1 MRSQRDVEKMAK
13 RVEVAKDRIA
23 AWPSDQLM
31 VYAEHPSL
39 FYDLMTDQLL
49 EQVRSNAAFR
59 EGQGH
64 RFIWCR
70 CERMQNGI
78 IAY

>member
-1 MRSQRDVEKMAK
+1 MAAKRHAKALVRSQRDVEKMAK

-49 EQVRSNAAFR
+49 EQVRGNADCL

-64 RFIWCR
+64 SFF
-70 CERMQNGI
+70 
-78 IAY
+78 